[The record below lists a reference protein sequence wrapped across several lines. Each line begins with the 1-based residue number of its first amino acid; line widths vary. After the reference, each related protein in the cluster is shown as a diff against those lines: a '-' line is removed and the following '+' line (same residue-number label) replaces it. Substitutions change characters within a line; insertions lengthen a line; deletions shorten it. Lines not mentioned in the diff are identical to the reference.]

1 MATARNV
8 EPIDPQSPEWRN
20 MLDTSGNA
28 LADPAGEIEPE
39 QPMDRVARMLA
50 NNSGGRAVV
59 KLYRVRAGKRE
70 WCDDY
75 TPAAFEAGGLTA
87 IREQWGAGE
96 YEVQLYG
103 ERDLPGGK
111 KHYGIRGRESVEIAT
126 PRGIAP
132 GPAASSPELIRVM
145 EALAQGQ
152 AAILQSLNTRPEPVP
167 PADPHAQMMQMM
179 QMIKLARDAFAPHTE
194 PRSQISEIV
203 SAMREIRE
211 ASAELNPNMQP
222 SDPLSEAL
230 PGMIDLIGKFAPGAA
245 KAAPATMP
253 LLTLPESLSGAPGA
267 VPEASPSSAQSA
279 PPDNPEGL
287 AVATLK
293 MHLAMLIDMA
303 DKAAPVADAANLVYD
318 RAPDEIIDLLAFPN
332 WFTMLGQFEPRVIPH
347 AAWFQSVGAAVAA
360 MIRAEV
366 DEAGPTK

>member
-1 MATARNV
+1 MATSRNV

-20 MLDTSGNA
+20 MLDASGNA

-126 PRGIAP
+126 PRGVASAP
-132 GPAASSPELIRVM
+132 ASSSPELIRAI
-145 EALAQGQ
+145 EAIASGQ
-152 AAILQSLNTRPEPVP
+152 AAILHALSARPEPAP
-167 PADPHAQMMQMM
+167 PVSAHDQMMHMM
-179 QMIKLARDAFAPHTE
+179 QMIKLSRDAFAPHTE

-211 ASAELNPNMQP
+211 ASAELNPNPQP
-222 SDPLSEAL
+222 SDPLSDAL

-245 KAAPATMP
+245 QAAPAAVP
-253 LLTLPESLSGAPGA
+253 LLTLPESLSGAPGP
-267 VPEASPSSAQSA
+267 VPEASAA
-279 PPDNPEGL
+279 PPTEAQPADDQGL

-293 MHLAMLIDMA
+293 MHLAMLIDLA
-303 DKAAPVADAANLVYD
+303 SKAAPVDEAANLVYD
-318 RAPDEIIDLLAFPN
+318 RAPDEIIDLIAFPN
-332 WFTMLGQFEPRVIPH
+332 WLTMLEQFEPAVKPH
-347 AAWFQSVGAAVAA
+347 AAWFESVAA
-360 MIRAEV
+360 KVAELIRAEV
-366 DEAGPTK
+366 DQP